1 MPSRTLLKSLLAA
14 AVLLAAMPALAGTV
28 YQWKDA
34 NGVTHYSDAPPPDR
48 KGVQNRELKDDAPAA
63 TAQAA
68 AKSTAKPTDENA
80 NCALLRN
87 NLTQL
92 QSDQPVGV
100 DANGDGQM
108 DSVMTDAE
116 RTEQIHQAELS
127 LKTYCDKPGK
137 R

>member
-1 MPSRTLLKSLLAA
+1 MPSRTLAKSFLAL
-14 AVLLAAMPALAGTV
+14 AVLLATLPVLAGTV

-34 NGVTHYSDAPPPDR
+34 KGVTHYSDAPPPDR

-63 TAQAA
+63 AAQAA
-68 AKSTAKPTDENA
+68 KSPAKPTDENA

-108 DSVMTDAE
+108 DSAMTDAE